1 MPGRLQDKIAI
12 VTGAGSRGAGVGNG
26 KAASLLFSREGAKV
40 CLVDN
45 VLARSEETLAEIT
58 KEGGDAFAIEAD
70 VSKDADCKR
79 VVDEAVRRYGRVD
92 ILHNNVGIDPG
103 VVSVVDVDEPTW
115 DQVMDVNVKSMMLM
129 SKHAIPVMAA
139 NGGGAILTVSSI
151 SALRP
156 RGLTPYTTSK
166 QAVIGLTQAM
176 AVDHASQGIR
186 VNCIAPGPVFTP
198 MVAEHMTPER
208 RAIRA
213 KASPLG
219 TEGTAWDIGWAAVF
233 LASEEARW
241 ITGQVLVVDGGTT
254 LVGPSR

>member
-1 MPGRLQDKIAI
+1 MADRLQGKVAI
-12 VTGAGSRGAGVGNG
+12 VTGAGSRGTGVGNG
-26 KAASLLFSREGAKV
+26 KAASLLFAREGAKV

-45 VLARSEETLAEIT
+45 VLARAQETLAEIE
-58 KEGGDAFAIEAD
+58 KEGGEAFAIEGD

-79 VVDEAVRRYGRVD
+79 IVDACVMRFGKVD

-103 VVSVVDVDEPTW
+103 VVSVVDVDEKTW
-115 DQVMDVNVKSMMLM
+115 DEVMNVNVKSMMFM
-129 SKHAIPVMAA
+129 SKHTIPVMAA

-176 AVDHASQGIR
+176 AVDHAPQGIR

-233 LASEEARW
+233 LASDEARW
-241 ITGQVLVVDGGTT
+241 VTGQVLVVDGGTT

>member
-45 VLARSEETLAEIT
+45 VLARAEETLAEIT

-129 SKHAIPVMAA
+129 SKHAVPVMAA

>member
-1 MPGRLQDKIAI
+1 MAGRLRDKVAI
-12 VTGAGSRGAGVGNG
+12 VTGAGSRGEGVGNG
-26 KAASLLFSREGAKV
+26 KAASLLFAREGAKL

-45 VLARSEETLAEIT
+45 VLSRAEVTLAEIE
-58 KEGGDAFAIEAD
+58 KEGGEAFAIAGD

-79 VVDEAVRRYGRVD
+79 IVEACVQRFGRVD

-103 VVSVVDVDEPTW
+103 VVSVVDVDEATW
-115 DQVMDVNVKSMMLM
+115 DLTMDVNVKSMMLM
-129 SKHAIPVMAA
+129 SKHAIPVMVA

-176 AVDHASQGIR
+176 AVDHAAQGVR

-208 RAIRA
+208 RAVRA
-213 KASPLG
+213 KAAPLG
-219 TEGTAWDIGWAAVF
+219 TEGTAWDIGWAAVY
-233 LASEEARW
+233 LASDEARW
-241 ITGQVLVVDGGTT
+241 VTGQVLVVDGGTT

>member
-26 KAASLLFSREGAKV
+26 KAASLLFSRESAKV

-45 VLARSEETLAEIT
+45 VLARAEETLAEIT

-129 SKHAIPVMAA
+129 SKHAVPVMAA

>member
-12 VTGAGSRGAGVGNG
+12 VTGAGSRGTGVGNG

>member
-12 VTGAGSRGAGVGNG
+12 VTGAGSRGAGVRNG
-26 KAASLLFSREGAKV
+26 KAASLLFSRESAKV

-45 VLARSEETLAEIT
+45 VLARAEETLAEIT

>member
-45 VLARSEETLAEIT
+45 VLARAEETLAEIT